1 MTTVP
6 LTVEPV
12 QILLVEDNIADVEMT
27 REMLEDSKIANEL
40 HVVGDG
46 DTAIAYLRRE
56 GEFAEIA
63 RPDLVLL
70 DLNLPGKSGREVLVE
85 VKADTELRTIPVIV
99 MTTSSSDADILA
111 AYRAYVNCYIRKP
124 LDLHEFVRVVQTIE
138 DFWLSIVRLPPT

>member
-1 MTTVP
+1 MP

-46 DTAIAYLRRE
+46 DSAIAFLRGE
-56 GEFAEIA
+56 GAYA
-63 RPDLVLL
+63 GRQRPDLVLL

-85 VKADTELRTIPVIV
+85 VKADGDLRTIPVIV

-124 LDLHEFVRVVQTIE
+124 LDLNEFVRVVQTIE
-138 DFWLSIVRLPPT
+138 DFWLSIVRLPPQ